1 MACFPGSSPAAIW
14 EDRAV
19 HFGIEQIVVGFV
31 ATFVG
36 AVVQGSIG
44 FGLSLL
50 SAPFIAI
57 VAPTALPGAA
67 VLVSMPGTASLW
79 FHEHH
84 AVDRPALHWMLLG
97 AIPGT
102 LVGLA
107 IVVAVD
113 GDTLAVVV
121 GAITLTSVGLS
132 LLRLHLKVTP
142 GSSFVAGAISNIFG
156 TASSVGGPP
165 VALLL
170 QRHAGPSTR
179 ATLGAFF
186 TLSSVASVV
195 GYLLADQLRGYQVTY
210 ALVLLPAVLIGQLIG
225 RGFHP
230 RIDGGWL
237 RPCVLTLSAIAGAAA
252 LVSGLA

>member
-1 MACFPGSSPAAIW
+1 
-14 EDRAV
+14 V

-31 ATFVG
+31 ATLVG
-36 AVVQGSIG
+36 AIVQGSIG

-57 VAPTALPGAA
+57 VAPTALPAAA
-67 VLVSMPGTASLW
+67 VLVSMPSTASLW
-79 FHEHH
+79 LHEHH
-84 AVDRPALHWMLLG
+84 AVDRPALRWMLIG

-113 GDTLAVVV
+113 ADTLAVIV
-121 GAITLTSVGLS
+121 GAITLTGVALS

-142 GSSFVAGAISNIFG
+142 RSSFIAGTVSNVFG

-195 GYLLADQLRGYQVTY
+195 GYVITDELRSYQVTY
-210 ALVLLPAVLIGQLIG
+210 ALVLLPAVVIGHFIG
-225 RGFHP
+225 RRFHP
-230 RIDGGWL
+230 RVDGGWL
-237 RPCVLTLSAIAGAAA
+237 RPGVLVLSAIAGIAA
-252 LVSGLA
+252 LISGLT